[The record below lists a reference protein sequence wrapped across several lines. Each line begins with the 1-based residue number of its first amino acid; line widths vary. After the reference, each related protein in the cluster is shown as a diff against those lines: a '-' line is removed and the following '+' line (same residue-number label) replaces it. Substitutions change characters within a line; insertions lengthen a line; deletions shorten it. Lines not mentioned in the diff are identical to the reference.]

1 MARHPHVVKW
11 GEGRVQSKSSFD
23 SWGEALD
30 AAKDAAQSFEKT
42 AYIYT
47 VSFGGLKLKAS
58 VTPDGEVHYG
68 GVTM

>member
-11 GEGRVQSKSSFD
+11 GDGHVQSKSSFD
-23 SWGEALD
+23 SWGEALQE
-30 AAKDAAQSFEKT
+30 AKDVAKSFEKT